1 MATGLFFVVC
11 EVLIISG
18 ITKVLSPSPTSAALS
33 DVGLPS
39 SIFYVRCLGSVEVVL
54 GIFGILFGGRYFPL
68 FVGSLFAF
76 FSIFMVIA
84 LRNGHMAS
92 CGCFGSSNTPPSI
105 IHLLAN
111 LGFMVISLVAIG
123 TSGLSDTLAK
133 QPGFG
138 VPFLISI
145 LLGALL
151 IFLCLAFG
159 PIAWEKKK
167 SLSRNSR

>member
-1 MATGLFFVVC
+1 MSTGLFFVVC

-39 SIFYVRCLGSVEVVL
+39 STFYVRCLGFGEVV
-54 GIFGILFGGRYFPL
+54 FGILGIIFGGRYFPL
-68 FVGSLFAF
+68 FIGCLFAF

-92 CGCFGSSNTPPSI
+92 CGCFGSSDTPPSI

-111 LGFMVISLVAIG
+111 LGFMVISLIAVG
-123 TSGLSDTLAK
+123 TSGLRDMLEK
-133 QPGFG
+133 QPGYG

-151 IFLCLAFG
+151 IFLCLSFG
-159 PIAWEKKK
+159 PVLWEKKRAF
-167 SLSRNSR
+167 SRNSR

>member
-1 MATGLFFVVC
+1 MATGLFFVIC
-11 EVLIISG
+11 EVLVISG
-18 ITKVLSPSPTSAALS
+18 ITKILSPVPTSAALS

-39 SIFYVRCLGSVEVVL
+39 SIFYARCLGFLEVIL
-54 GIFGILFGGRYFPL
+54 GILGITFGGRYFPL
-68 FVGSLFAF
+68 FVGCLFAF

-111 LGFMVISLVAIG
+111 LGFMVISLIAIG
-123 TSGLSDTLAK
+123 TSGLSDTLEK
-133 QPGFG
+133 QPASS

-151 IFLCLAFG
+151 IFLSLALG
-159 PIAWEKKK
+159 PIAWEKRR
-167 SLSRNSR
+167 SFSRNSQ